1 MQNIAIFASGNG
13 SNAQTI
19 AEYFCNH
26 PEIRVSLIL
35 TNNPAAYVIQR
46 AAHLAVPSFIF
57 NRETFY
63 QTSLIE
69 NFLIEKGVTFIVL
82 AGFLWMIPPGLIEA
96 FPDRIV
102 NIHPAL
108 LPRFGGKGMYGKH
121 VHEAVL
127 NSGCKES
134 GITIHLVN
142 NRYDEGRILFQATC
156 PVLPGDTPETLAER
170 IHQLE
175 HRHYPEVIEQFVSHP
190 KH

>member
-13 SNAQTI
+13 SNAQSI
-19 AEYFCNH
+19 AEYFRHH

-35 TNNPAAYVIQR
+35 SNNPAAYVLQR
-46 AAHLAVPSFIF
+46 AINLAVPSYIF

-63 QTSLIE
+63 QTSRIGDL
-69 NFLIEKGVTFIVL
+69 LIEKDVTFIVL

-108 LPRFGGKGMYGKH
+108 LPRFGGKGMYGRH

-127 NSGCKES
+127 HSGCKES

-156 PVLPGDTPETLAER
+156 QVLPGDTPETLAER

-175 HRHYPEVIEQFVSHP
+175 HRHYPEVIEQIVSNP

>member
-19 AEYFCNH
+19 AEFFHHH
-26 PEIRVSLIL
+26 PGIKVSLIL
-35 TNNPAAYVIQR
+35 TNNPEAYVIQR
-46 AAHLAVPSFIF
+46 ASHLAIPSYIF

-63 QTSLIE
+63 HTSRIRDLLNE
-69 NFLIEKGVTFIVL
+69 NGITLIVL
-82 AGFLWMIPPGLIEA
+82 AGFLWMVPPGLVDA

-108 LPRFGGKGMYGKH
+108 LPRFGGKGMYGRH

-127 NSGCKES
+127 LSGSKES

-142 NRYDEGRILFQATC
+142 NRYDEGRILFQARC

-175 HRHYPEVIEQFVSHP
+175 HRHYPEVIEQLMMAP
-190 KH
+190 EP